1 MSYHCLE
8 LITVKTVEKNL
19 RRGIAQHSDEEMRLF
34 LFALIPQT
42 FCGRSHIGDDE
53 DHQDVDRIDDA
64 APGEPLIEPSASIIP
79 DSNSSKVTLN
89 SKTLIRNGAPASFGP
104 LLDQPIG
111 FFGTSTYELFV
122 NGLRRHK
129 GTKRE
134 ERGSFGVYSGGKYGW
149 ITYGEMD
156 RLSRLLGN
164 GLLNLHMHGPVLD
177 EHGAS
182 RRMVGIYSEH
192 RLGWTIT
199 ELGAAR
205 QNITL
210 VPIYDS
216 GDASFVWS
224 ILSQTNLTTIIA
236 SPHNAIKLVDMHIA
250 AGGSTLKNVV
260 VIGELDDKLSILS
273 KYPANGL
280 TVILF
285 PEVLMAGA
293 HGKDALPSRDDIST
307 ICFTS
312 GTTGEPKGALISH
325 GNLIAAVGATSQ
337 AGFGLNYKDTHFAYL
352 PPAHIFERIIDL
364 SIMYIGG
371 RMGYYSGDLKMLAR
385 DVKLVHPTVFVG
397 VPRVYE
403 KTVEK
408 IQFEVSKLPPGL
420 RRKLITSAL
429 ASAKPS
435 MSRAIVARTM
445 RSRFG
450 GQVRL
455 FLSGGGFLAK
465 PTQVMLE
472 RLFQVPVVQG
482 YGMTETTGATLVGNP
497 LSKLYEVVGVP
508 FSCVEVKI
516 VSEDEGDGFDPSTNE
531 GELYVR
537 GPSVFKGYLNNPE
550 ATAAILTEDG
560 FVKTG
565 DLVALIRENGENAIR
580 IVGRKKDNF
589 KLASGNYIVPGQ
601 YESMYKQCDVISEI
615 MVEPSRDYKRLIALV
630 NIRKDSLHEDDK
642 GLDSAGV
649 KEHVMKC
656 MQLVE
661 DARQI
666 PSADR
671 VGDIFITETDFG
683 AEGPLG
689 SELYTPTMKMKRAV
703 VRRMFEEEFGKM

>member
-1 MSYHCLE
+1 
-8 LITVKTVEKNL
+8 
-19 RRGIAQHSDEEMRLF
+19 MRLI
-34 LFALIPQT
+34 LFILIVRA
-42 FCGRSHIGDDE
+42 FCAQDNVADDE
-53 DHQDVDRIDDA
+53 DHQDVDQIDNVASDV
-64 APGEPLIEPSASIIP
+64 PLIEPSVTNVP
-79 DSNSSKVTLN
+79 DTNSSKLILKSDTI
-89 SKTLIRNGAPASFGP
+89 IRNGGHPSFGP
-104 LLDQPIG
+104 LLDQPVG
-111 FFGTSTYELFV
+111 FFGTSTYELFI
-122 NGLRRHK
+122 NGLRRHE
-129 GTKRE
+129 GTKRDK
-134 ERGSFGVYSGGKYGW
+134 RGSFGVYSDGKYGW
-149 ITYGEMD
+149 ITYKEMD
-156 RLSRLLGN
+156 ELSRLLGN
-164 GLLNLHMHGPVLD
+164 GLINLHMHGPVHND
-177 EHGAS
+177 RGGD

-236 SPHNAIKLVDMHIA
+236 SPQNAMKLVDMHIA
-250 AGGSTLKNVV
+250 AGGSSLKHVV
-260 VIGELDDKLSILS
+260 VIGELEDKLLILS

-285 PEVLMAGA
+285 SEVLMAGNR
-293 HGKDALPSRDDIST
+293 GKDSLPSRDDIST

-371 RMGYYSGDLKMLAR
+371 RIGFYSGDLKQLAR
-385 DVKLVHPTVFVG
+385 DVKLVAPTIFVG

-403 KTVEK
+403 KTVDK
-408 IQFEVSKLPPGL
+408 IQAEVAKMPSGL
-420 RRKLITSAL
+420 KRKLIISAMATSKSSVAGT
-429 ASAKPS
+429 
-435 MSRAIVARTM
+435 IVSQTM

-450 GQVRL
+450 GQLRM

-465 PTQVMLE
+465 STQVMLE
-472 RLFQVPVVQG
+472 RLFRVPVVQG

-497 LSKLYEVVGVP
+497 LSTLYEVVGVP

-516 VSEDEGDGFDPSTNE
+516 VTEDEEDGFAPPSNE

-550 ATAAILTEDG
+550 ATAATLTEDG

-565 DLVALIRENGENAIR
+565 DLVELIRENGEDAIR

-601 YESMYKQCDVISEI
+601 YESMYKQCAIITEI
-615 MVEPSRDYKRLIALV
+615 MVEPSRDYKRLVALV
-630 NIRKDSLHEDDK
+630 NIRKDLLPEWHED
-642 GLDSAGV
+642 LNSPEV
-649 KEHVMKC
+649 KEHVLKC
-656 MQLVE
+656 MQLLE
-661 DARQI
+661 DARKI
-666 PSADR
+666 PAADR
-671 VGDIFITETDFG
+671 VGEIFITETDFG

-689 SELYTPTMKMKRAV
+689 SELYTPTMKMKRSV
-703 VRRMFEEEFGKM
+703 VRRMFEEEFAKM